1 MKPLPWSSVM
11 PSFALSLLMA
21 LAIPA
26 ARADSPP
33 DARAEQWRA
42 ASRFGY
48 GVALG
53 ADAAGLPQGKA
64 WALAELDRAVSDA
77 AQPPAMEPAL
87 ALLRL
92 PLPEL
97 IAKDKA
103 DREQRRQNTTDLAP
117 GEKPPKRFAQQVV
130 GQAVTWR
137 LNACSRPDSE
147 NPLLARMTEFWFN
160 HLNVSAGKVS
170 VKPLVGS
177 YLIKAIRPH
186 ALGRF
191 EDLLLAS
198 AKHPAMLHYLD
209 QVRSV
214 AEQSAPP
221 SGMPTNAA
229 RPRGLNENYAREL
242 MELHTLGVDGGYSQ
256 QDVRELARILTGWTV
271 GPQSPDGF
279 RFVQRLH
286 DTGEKTFLG
295 QRFVAGGGVE
305 EGERAIR
312 LLARQPA
319 TAQRIAL
326 RLAQWFVGDNPPP
339 ALVASLSQRYLETQG
354 DIAAVM
360 RTLIESPETW
370 NPQNQLFK
378 TPIDYACS
386 VLTAV
391 GGPDDP
397 RLLRQ
402 AAGFLSVAGQALLAW
417 PTPDGYKTDA
427 ATWLSPEALSRRAD
441 FALGAARLLP
451 NAESL
456 APWLPTEQWARI
468 QREPLAQQAGLA
480 LASPAFM
487 RK

>member
-1 MKPLPWSSVM
+1 MKPLPWPSVARLL
-11 PSFALSLLMA
+11 ALGLHVVLST
-21 LAIPA
+21 PA
-26 ARADSPP
+26 ARADGLADVRS
-33 DARAEQWRA
+33 EHWRA

-48 GVALG
+48 GVAPG
-53 ADAAGLPQGKA
+53 AEAAGLPQGKA
-64 WALAELDRAVSDA
+64 WALALLDRAMSDA
-77 AQPPAMEPAL
+77 AQPPAIDPTL

-97 IAKDKA
+97 LAQDKA

-117 GEKPPKRFAQQVV
+117 GEKQPKRFAQQVV
-130 GQAVTWR
+130 EQAVTWR
-137 LNACSRPDSE
+137 LNACSQPDVE

-160 HLNVSAGKVS
+160 HLNVSVGKGS

-177 YLIKAIRPH
+177 YLIDAIRPH
-186 ALGRF
+186 SLGRF

-198 AKHPAMLHYLD
+198 ARHPAMLHYLD

-221 SGMPTNAA
+221 SGMPANAA
-229 RPRGLNENYAREL
+229 RARGLNENYAREL

-271 GPQSPDGF
+271 DPQSPDGF
-279 RFVQRLH
+279 RFAQRLH

-295 QRFVAGGGVE
+295 QRFAAGGGAA

-326 RLAQWFVGDNPPP
+326 RLAQWFVGDSPPP
-339 ALVASLSQRYLETQG
+339 ALVARLRQRYLQTQG
-354 DIAAVM
+354 DTAAVM

-370 NPQNQLFK
+370 HPQNQLFK
-378 TPIDYACS
+378 TPVDYACS

-391 GGPDDP
+391 GGP
-397 RLLRQ
+397 RVLRQ
-402 AAGFLSVAGQALLAW
+402 AAGFLSGAGQALLAW

-441 FALGAARLLP
+441 FALGAARWLP

-456 APWLPTEQWARI
+456 APWLPTDQWARI

>member
-11 PSFALSLLMA
+11 PSLALSVLVA
-21 LAIPA
+21 LAIPT

-33 DARAEQWRA
+33 NARAEQWRA

-48 GVALG
+48 GVAPG
-53 ADAAGLPQGKA
+53 AQAAGLPQGKA

-77 AQPPAMEPAL
+77 ARPPALDATL
-87 ALLRL
+87 DLLRL

-97 IAKDKA
+97 MAQDRA
-103 DREQRRQNTTDLAP
+103 DRDQRRQSTTHLAP
-117 GEKPPKRFAQQVV
+117 GEKPPQRFAQQVAE
-130 GQAVTWR
+130 QAVAWR
-137 LNACSRPDSE
+137 LNACSRPGEE

-177 YLIKAIRPH
+177 YLIEAIRPH

-191 EDLLLAS
+191 EDLLLTS

-221 SGMPTNAA
+221 NGMPTHAA

-256 QDVRELARILTGWTV
+256 HDVRELARILTGWTV
-271 GPQSPDGF
+271 GPQNPDGF
-279 RFVQRLH
+279 RFVPRLH
-286 DTGEKTFLG
+286 DAGEKTFLG
-295 QRFVAGGGVE
+295 QRFAPGGGVE

-319 TAQRIAL
+319 TAQRLAL
-326 RLAQWFVGDNPPP
+326 RLAQWFVADTPPP
-339 ALVASLSQRYLETQG
+339 ALVARLSQRYLETQG
-354 DIAAVM
+354 DTAAVM
-360 RTLIESPETW
+360 RTLIESPDTW
-370 NPQNQLFK
+370 SPQNQLFK
-378 TPIDYACS
+378 TPIDHACS

-391 GGPDDP
+391 GGPGDP
-397 RLLRQ
+397 RVLRQ
-402 AAGFLSVAGQALLAW
+402 AAGFLSGAGQALLAW

-441 FALGAARLLP
+441 FALTAARWLP

-456 APWLPTEQWARI
+456 APWLPAEQWARI